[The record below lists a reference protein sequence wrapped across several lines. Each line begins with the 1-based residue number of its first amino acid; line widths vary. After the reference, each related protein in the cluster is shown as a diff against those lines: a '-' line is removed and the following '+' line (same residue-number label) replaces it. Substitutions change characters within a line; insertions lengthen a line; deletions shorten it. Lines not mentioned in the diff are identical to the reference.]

1 MSPLRTKLLRDLRR
15 QGVQFG
21 AVAVTVFLGIT
32 LFAASYDSFQ
42 NLTASYDE
50 TAQVARFANLTVSG
64 GDIARFAEIA
74 ASEQGVGVVETRTV
88 SDVPLSVPGTRLLGR
103 VVGLPED
110 AEVNRLT
117 VHEGSLPAR
126 GEVAVEEHL
135 ASHFGLGPGDT
146 VEVLGPDGWTSQEV
160 SGVVASAEYIW
171 PAKSR
176 VEVLTTPDNFGVVF
190 APQEAMEALTG
201 ASRPNQAVVWF
212 EGGQPDPALERR
224 LSAAAPDAVEV
235 YTRAEQP
242 SNAALEEDLR
252 GFEELSLFFPILFLS
267 AAGMAGYVMIN
278 RLVHAQRPLVGVLL
292 ANGFSGRQ
300 VLRHYLGYGLVPGV
314 VGAVPGA
321 IAGSLLA
328 RVITDLYTGILSVPV
343 TVIEAHPTTLVAAVG
358 LGIAAALAAAWGPAR
373 AASRVAPAASMRDL
387 APSGGG
393 RRSILERIVPPVRR
407 ASIRT
412 RMGLRGIER
421 NPRRTVSTVLGVVL
435 SLVLVLV
442 SWGMLDTIQILMDRQ
457 FQEIEGNDATVHLVT
472 PSLRPPI
479 DRITAVDGVARAEP
493 MLQLPGSVGIDEE
506 RVTTALVAL
515 PADTTLHRFFD
526 PSGEEVA
533 LPDSGALVAEPLL
546 DGVEVGEDMEMTVAD
561 IGTVDVRVAG
571 VVDEPLGSFVYLS
584 FAEAERLAGGPV
596 PVSSLLLSYEDGAD
610 PGSVRAAAL
619 DLEEVAAFEDA
630 DAMAD
635 VIRGFM
641 GLFYGF
647 VGVMLAFGAAMA
659 FALIFNAMSVN
670 IAERTREVGTLLAVG
685 VERRTVSRLIT
696 TENLAVALLGVPI
709 GLVAGYWVSAAAL
722 ASFES
727 DMFRLDLEMRP
738 TTFVISAVAILL
750 VALLSQR
757 PGLAAIGRM
766 DVARIIKERSV

>member
-1 MSPLRTKLLRDLRR
+1 MTPLRTKLLRDLRR
-15 QGVQFG
+15 QAVQFG

-32 LFAASYDSFQ
+32 LFGASYDSFQ
-42 NLTASYDE
+42 NLTTSYDE
-50 TAQVARFANLTVSG
+50 TAQVSRFANLTVAG
-64 GDIARFAEIA
+64 GDIAGFADEAIA
-74 ASEQGVGVVETRTV
+74 EPGVGAVETRTV

-103 VVGLPED
+103 VVGVPAD

-117 VHEGSLPAR
+117 VHDGSLPGR
-126 GEVAVEEHL
+126 GQVAVEEHL
-135 ASHFGLGPGDT
+135 ASHFELMPGDSL
-146 VEVLGPDGWTSQEV
+146 EILGPDGWTSQEI
-160 SGVVASAEYIW
+160 SGVVSSAEYIW

-190 APQEAMEALTG
+190 APQEVMSTLTG
-201 ASRPNQAVVWF
+201 VPEPNEAIVWF
-212 EGGQPDPALERR
+212 EGGEPDPALERR
-224 LSAAAPDAVEV
+224 LTEAAPDAVEV

-242 SNAALEEDLR
+242 SNSALEEDLT

-267 AAGMAGYVMIN
+267 AAAMAGYVMIN

-292 ANGFSGRQ
+292 ANGFSRRQ

-314 VGAVPGA
+314 VGAIPGA

-343 TVIEAHPTTLVAAVG
+343 TVIEAHPTTLVAAVA
-358 LGIAAALAAAWGPAR
+358 LGVAAALVAAWGPAR
-373 AASRVAPAASMRDL
+373 AASRLAPAASMRDL

-393 RRSILERIVPPVRR
+393 RRSILERLLPPIRH

-457 FQEIEGNDATVHLVT
+457 FSDIEGNDATVYLT
-472 PSLRPPI
+472 SPSPRPPVDEI
-479 DRITAVDGVARAEP
+479 AAVDGISAAEP
-493 MLQLPGSVGIDEE
+493 MLQVPGSVAVDGE
-506 RVTTALVAL
+506 RVSTALVVL
-515 PADTTLHRFFD
+515 SADTGLHRFFD
-526 PSGEEVA
+526 PSGTEVT
-533 LPDSGALVAEPLL
+533 LPTEGALVAEPLL
-546 DGVEVGEDMEMTVAD
+546 DGARIGEDMEVTVAGF
-561 IGTVDVRVAG
+561 GTIDVPVAG

-584 FAEAERLAGGPV
+584 FDAAGRFAGDSV
-596 PVSSLLLSYEDGAD
+596 PVSSVLVAYDAGAD
-610 PGSVRAAAL
+610 AGSVRQAVL
-619 DLEEVAAFEDA
+619 DLPDVAAFEDA
-630 DAMAD
+630 EAMAE

-685 VERRTVSRLIT
+685 VERRTVSRIIT

-738 TTFVISAVAILL
+738 TTLVISAVAILV
-750 VALLSQR
+750 VALASQR